1 MIKWTGTKEL
11 NAALKRIN
19 RQFPRERDL
28 FLMQEAELLSGR
40 AKIKTPADTGRLR
53 AGWSRSEPA
62 GGTIEVG
69 NNVEYAPFVEFG
81 HRIVAYGHDTGR
93 VKEGEFMLRDAV
105 DESREHFQVDAQRI
119 LARLFAK

>member
-19 RQFPRERDL
+19 QQFPRERDL

-40 AKIKTPADTGRLR
+40 TKLKTPADTGRLR
-53 AGWSRSEPA
+53 AGWSRSEPS
-62 GGTIEVG
+62 GGAIDVY
-69 NNVEYAPFVEFG
+69 NNVEYAPHVEFG

-105 DESREHFQVDAQRI
+105 DESREHFQVDASKI
-119 LARLFAK
+119 LARLFK